1 MEDNDTI
8 PFFDGLVDDFNK
20 VQERILE
27 DEPSTAQNLSVH
39 LTKLLILTCASY
51 YEQQLTDAYVKYA
64 KRESDRF
71 GDKPHGFD
79 NDQRNKSIYQKF
91 QFGRIDNPEDLNQ
104 LPGVKKMLEPLEV
117 FGEKFRNKII
127 SEIDGDF
134 EKEQQLKAFQEL
146 FALRN
151 LLAHQT
157 FVEFTSN
164 RIRGKSFWDIIQ
176 MHKNAIRFVSYLV
189 DKFR

>member
-1 MEDNDTI
+1 MEDNNTI
-8 PFFDGLVDDFNK
+8 PFVDDLVDDFNK
-20 VQERILE
+20 VQEKILE

-39 LTKLLILTCASY
+39 LTKILILTCASY
-51 YEQQLTDAYVKYA
+51 YEQQLTHAYVEYA
-64 KRESDRF
+64 KRESNRY

-91 QFGRIDNPEDLNQ
+91 QFGRIENPEDFNQ
-104 LPGVKKMLEPLEV
+104 LPEIKNMLKPLEV
-117 FGEKFRNKII
+117 FGEKFRDKIF
-127 SEIDGDF
+127 SEIDGNL
-134 EKEQQLKAFQEL
+134 EKEQQLKDFQEL

-164 RIRGKSFWDIIQ
+164 RIRGKSFLDIKQ
-176 MHKNAIRFVSYLV
+176 MHENAMKFVIYLIE
-189 DKFR
+189 KFR